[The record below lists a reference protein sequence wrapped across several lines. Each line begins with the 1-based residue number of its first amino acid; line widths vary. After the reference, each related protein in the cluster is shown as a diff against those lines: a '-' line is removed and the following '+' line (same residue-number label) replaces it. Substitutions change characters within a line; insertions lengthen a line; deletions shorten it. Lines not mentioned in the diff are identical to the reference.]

1 MFHESTHIYS
11 IKELWW
17 TSRLFP
23 RPRNLVINKCN
34 GLNKSHEVD
43 SLHISWHTRPY
54 FLEKHSDW
62 FTFIFPLSLRQNI
75 LQKSKYNASLKTTP
89 HNVELSG
96 TPSKKWI
103 HFFTK
108 PLKKYRP
115 ILRSAFPFSKASPT
129 TSGTRDLNLLEA
141 KPHEP
146 QATLNTRQ
154 LSSIAPDQPL
164 RMHWH
169 LSKWVNH
176 QTKC

>member
-1 MFHESTHIYS
+1 MRWIHFI
-11 IKELWW
+11 
-17 TSRLFP
+17 
-23 RPRNLVINKCN
+23 LVDIQ
-34 GLNKSHEVD
+34 D
-43 SLHISWHTRPY
+43 HISLRNVLT
-54 FLEKHSDW
+54 W

-146 QATLNTRQ
+146 QATLNT
-154 LSSIAPDQPL
+154 LGNFLPSLLINPWECTDISP
-164 RMHWH
+164 
-169 LSKWVNH
+169 SE
-176 QTKC
+176 